1 MVKELLYCSSE
12 GCTLH
17 DYDISPTFCEYLWHQ
32 SNRTSQK
39 VSEENLVKVIER
51 VGSQIADSLSDALFE
66 ALESRNT
73 NQTRS
78 VANRA
83 REIAPKPQS
92 NKRNE
97 GGIAI

>member
-12 GCTLH
+12 GCSLH
-17 DYDISPTFCEYLWHQ
+17 DYDSSPTFCEYLWHQ
-32 SNRTSQK
+32 STRTSQK
-39 VSEENLVKVIER
+39 VADENLVKVIER

-66 ALESRNT
+66 ALGSRNT

-78 VANRA
+78 VANRT
-83 REIAPKPQS
+83 RETPPQPQS
-92 NKRNE
+92 NKRNG